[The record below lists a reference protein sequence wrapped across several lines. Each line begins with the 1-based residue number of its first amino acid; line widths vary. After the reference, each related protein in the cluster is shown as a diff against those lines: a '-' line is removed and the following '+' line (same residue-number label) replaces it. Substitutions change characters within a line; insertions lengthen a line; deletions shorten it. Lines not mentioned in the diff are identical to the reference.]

1 VIITIDGPAGA
12 GKSSTARAVA
22 ERQSFR
28 YMDTGALY
36 RAVALALVEAE
47 AVPTNENAQA
57 LLDDCTIDLQ
67 FDDADT
73 LHVLLNGTDISDAMR
88 TSEVGD
94 MASQVAALPAVRE
107 ALLPVQREIAERW
120 SRSTGGVVADGRDTG
135 TVVFPHAD
143 LKFFMDASLQE
154 RARRRHEEYQADP
167 NEETPPLETVR
178 DEICRRDAHDRE
190 RDLAPLR
197 RPDDAVSIDTTS
209 MTFEEQVEA
218 IEALIEQAKAG
229 TDPSPSH

>member
-22 ERQSFR
+22 ERNSFR
-28 YMDTGALY
+28 YLDTGALY
-36 RAVALALVEAE
+36 RAVALAFVEAE
-47 AVPTNENAQA
+47 ATPTDEKAQA
-57 LLDDCTIDLQ
+57 LLSNCAIDLQ
-67 FDDADT
+67 FDDAGA
-73 LHVLLNGTDISDAMR
+73 LHVLLNGTEVTDAIR

-107 ALLPVQREIAERW
+107 ALLPVQRQIAMRW
-120 SRSTGGVVADGRDTG
+120 SQSTGGVVADGRDTG

-143 LKFFMDASLQE
+143 LKFFMEASLDE
-154 RARRRHEEYQADP
+154 RARRRHEEYETDP
-167 NEETPPLETVR
+167 DGDTPSFESVR
-178 DEICRRDAHDRE
+178 DEIRRRDAHDRE
-190 RDLAPLR
+190 RALAPLR

-218 IEALIEQAKAG
+218 IEARIERAKAG
-229 TDPSPSH
+229 TDPSSSH